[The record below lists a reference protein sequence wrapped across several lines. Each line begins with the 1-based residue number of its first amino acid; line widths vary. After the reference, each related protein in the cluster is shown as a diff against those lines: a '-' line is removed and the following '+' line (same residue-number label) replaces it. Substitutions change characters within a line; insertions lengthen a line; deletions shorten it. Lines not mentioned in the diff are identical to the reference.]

1 MWKIPV
7 ISTYSLKYN
16 EIFDT
21 LTGFGH
27 LIKQIFKIYNEEW
40 QMTDS
45 TNPEFEREQQQ
56 AREGFKTVSE
66 IRQRLDILTEH
77 VESRKEGLE
86 EEIQEHLHES
96 LANARDSMERI
107 QENIEP
113 KVEKAIR
120 TKMEEIDRKM
130 VRMNE
135 GGIEAVRQELVKA
148 TPELTR
154 NILAD
159 LDKLVAENT
168 RFAKMEILN
177 EVKAELDKS
186 IKSSIDP
193 INTKVEKGL
202 PALKTLAV
210 SALAVA
216 GLALLGMIWLTLR

>member
-1 MWKIPV
+1 
-7 ISTYSLKYN
+7 
-16 EIFDT
+16 
-21 LTGFGH
+21 
-27 LIKQIFKIYNEEW
+27 
-40 QMTDS
+40 MTDS

-56 AREGFKTVSE
+56 AREGFQMVSK

-77 VESRKEGLE
+77 LESRKEALE

-148 TPELTR
+148 TPELTK

-168 RFAKMEILN
+168 RFAKIEILN
-177 EVKAELDKS
+177 GVKAELDKS
-186 IKSSIDP
+186 IKLSIEP
-193 INTKVEKGL
+193 VNTKVEKNL
-202 PALKTLAV
+202 SVLKTLAV
-210 SALAVA
+210 SALALA
-216 GLALLGMIWLTLR
+216 GFALLGVIWLTFR